1 MTKRT
6 LMGAAAVVAL
16 LVLLPGSSQE
26 RNQAASRQAC
36 HPEGTWFGANT
47 FGNTYVIRV
56 VSVGGGRYSAVADGW
71 NVFVPLTL
79 ERTSFHGELVR
90 TGPRSFWLR
99 QIAIFAINPDSGY
112 PPGLYLLGAEGE
124 VTMTGASCDHFEV
137 AFDNVGAHF
146 WEPFGPFYDPDFVWP
161 VPFVDEFDIDF
172 GSGVARYARMPEY

>member
-16 LVLLPGSSQE
+16 LALLPGASQE

-36 HPEGTWFGANT
+36 HPEGTWFGSNT
-47 FGNTYVIRV
+47 YGHTYVIRF

-71 NVFVPLTL
+71 SIPFPAR
-79 ERTSFHGELVR
+79 EKTSFHGELVR

-99 QIAIFAINPDSGY
+99 QISLFEDFPMPGF
-112 PPGLYLLGAEGE
+112 PPGLFLAGSEGE
-124 VTMTGASCDHFEV
+124 VTMTGASCDHLEV
-137 AFDNVGAHF
+137 AFDNVGAYF

-172 GSGVARYARMPEY
+172 GFGVARYARMPSY